1 LRNAFSTFDKNDDG
15 FISKQELSEGMSSL
29 GHIITENELDD
40 IIKAVDSDGKCKLG
54 LNTHLKRLDKRIFLF
69 IYSF

>member
-1 LRNAFSTFDKNDDG
+1 
-15 FISKQELSEGMSSL
+15 MSNL

-54 LNTHLKRLDKRIFLF
+54 LKNHNIV
-69 IYSF
+69 